1 MRHVLRR
8 RYDRWFAVTRRAVTT
23 SAVVIVAGCG
33 RVDRSVATTGAAATA
48 HPPARRTVSTQPAPP
63 AEFLLVAGDS
73 TFWVTSGSRG
83 IRVRGAPLTLARYDG
98 RFYEVYVTDID
109 RSFYDA
115 VFAGQR
121 IYRRD
126 LLSGDSAAVFEDTT
140 VIRAAS
146 GYADR
151 HPDDRPLESDEDG
164 AEEPASTL
172 TGEVDIVDV
181 HGPFVSFEYHE
192 SRGGSAGSGELVR
205 YGVVDMR
212 TRRSA
217 PIAAIAGASDAPR
230 ILRAGRD
237 ALGAVRDSVRAADT
251 AGAGDAVHEAAR
263 ALHDG
268 VFAFDPG
275 SFTLVDSSRML
286 GIVFAVPGRGGRGSG
301 KSLTLPPIRV
311 HHPTEW
317 WAEVMPTLPSPIARG
332 AAPAGSTPGAS
343 VTEQWRHGPTEVLA
357 RYDTI
362 ADDPG
367 VELVLRDSTQREW
380 AIGRVPGPTQ
390 RLFWLDASA
399 PDTSERAA
407 LHRAF
412 DESALYA
419 DDARG
424 VRLLA
429 RPHRAVPRL
438 VSAPRTRGGPRLA
451 GRPRRP
457 DRAAR
462 RRRA

>member
-1 MRHVLRR
+1 M
-8 RYDRWFAVTRRAVTT
+8 
-23 SAVVIVAGCG
+23 GCSPS
-33 RVDRSVATTGAAATA
+33 DRSVAATGAAGAP
-48 HPPARRTVSTQPAPP
+48 HVRARRIAVTTPAPP

-73 TFWVTSGSRG
+73 TFWVTSGSQG

-98 RFYEVYVTDID
+98 RFYEVYVTDVD

-140 VIRAAS
+140 VIRAAN
-146 GYADR
+146 GYAGQ

-172 TGEVDIVDV
+172 TGEVDLVDV

-212 TRRSA
+212 TRQSA
-217 PIAAIAGASDAPR
+217 AIAAIAGSADAVR
-230 ILRAGRD
+230 IVRAGKD

-251 AGAGDAVHEAAR
+251 AGAGDAVHQAAR
-263 ALHDG
+263 ALQDG
-268 VFAFDPG
+268 VFAFDPE
-275 SFTLVDSSRML
+275 SFTLVDSNRVLSV
-286 GIVFAVPGRGGRGSG
+286 VFAVPGRGGRGSG
-301 KSLTLPPIRV
+301 KSLTLPPVRV
-311 HHPTEW
+311 RRPLPW
-317 WAEVMPTLPSPIARG
+317 WDEVAPTLPEPLARDG
-332 AAPAGSTPGAS
+332 SAHDAPAHDAA
-343 VTEQWRHGPTEVLA
+343 VTDRWRHGPTEVLA
-357 RYDTI
+357 RYDSL
-362 ADDPG
+362 ADDAG
-367 VELVLRDSTQREW
+367 VQLVLRDSTRREW

-390 RLFWLDASA
+390 RLYWLDASA
-399 PDTSERAA
+399 RDTSERAA

-424 VRLLA
+424 VRRLA
-429 RPHRAVPRL
+429 RPRRAVRL
-438 VSAPRTRGGPRLA
+438 
-451 GRPRRP
+451 
-457 DRAAR
+457 RA
-462 RRRA
+462 